1 LASSGKSRDC
11 SRPIVP
17 AAFATAA
24 TPDSFA
30 DEEYY
35 GIDAFVFVNK
45 AGARQAVRYQMLPD
59 RLVHLVASD
68 AARRPPDFLI
78 EELPGQLKR
87 GPVTFHLKV
96 QLAAADDSTVKRAV
110 AKPTPRKRLARAMP
124 SWRRKRSIWRRSLP
138 TFAIRWP
145 SFPSCGLGGLARL
158 MMRCC
163 LSFSY
168 CRSFLSLSHDRR
180 LF

>member
-124 SWRRKRSIWRRSLP
+124 KTATILP
-138 TFAIRWP
+138 K
-145 SFPSCGLGGLARL
+145 
-158 MMRCC
+158 
-163 LSFSY
+163 
-168 CRSFLSLSHDRR
+168 
-180 LF
+180 